1 MKPFYY
7 KPDLVVL
14 VYKSV
19 HEEDDFLVLIREE
32 KYRNH
37 YSRVSEKDPQSA
49 ADFAVSNF
57 TKLQKAYEDVKPE

>member
-7 KPDLVVL
+7 KNDILAI

-19 HEEDDFLVLIREE
+19 HEEDDYIVLIREE
-32 KYRNH
+32 KYMNH
-37 YSRVSEKDPQSA
+37 FHRVCEKDPKSA

-57 TKLQKAYEDVKPE
+57 LKLQSAKRDLSL